1 MNVRPRLPPPLLLCL
16 LLCLANLIGQWT
28 VNRAALNNSTENL
41 ASPSSTDT
49 RDYLERARILAG
61 KEVPAAVSNG
71 SLSGFVPAF
80 AAAFADGYRTPG
92 YPLFLAAFQ
101 GFPQP
106 LKAARV
112 FQALLS
118 ALTILAAFLALR
130 NAFGGSGWPAPL
142 IGAAGVAVWLPLHH
156 YTPILIAETCS
167 VFTFSILLWIL
178 SRGPGRGRAVLAAL
192 LTALLV
198 FLKPNHFILLLP
210 VGVFLGMNGLSQGAR
225 AETKRGALRESAAYI
240 LLALALILPWSA
252 FVSLKAGR
260 PVLLTTASDTN
271 LMLGTGVVQEAKDAG
286 TLPYRFASR
295 WIPEAFASHPAV
307 APETIWKTHPVRTSF
322 YGLTKVLHGFGFSL
336 RGPRDLLLAF
346 FTLAAIFF
354 SARAERTWR
363 FFFWILFAVTAF
375 QLFLYLPNQRLK
387 TVLFDLPALLVLTM
401 GLFASRRAP
410 QARS

>member
-1 MNVRPRLPPPLLLCL
+1 MSARGHFPLLLCL
-16 LLCLANLIGQWT
+16 LLCLANLGGQWA
-28 VNRAALNNSTENL
+28 VNRAALNDSAENL
-41 ASPSSTDT
+41 TSPSSTDT

-61 KEVPAAVSNG
+61 KDVPAASNG
-71 SLSGFVPAF
+71 SVRGFTSAF
-80 AAAFADGYRTPG
+80 ATAFADGYRTPG

-101 GFPQP
+101 GLPQP

-112 FQALLS
+112 LQTTLS

-130 NAFGGSGWPAPL
+130 NAFRDSGWPTLA
-142 IGAAGVAVWLPLHH
+142 GAAGVAAWLPLHH
-156 YTPILIAETCS
+156 YAPILLAETCS
-167 VFTFSILLWIL
+167 IFVFSLLLWVL

-210 VGVFLGMNGLSQGAR
+210 VGVFLGMNGPSRGAR
-225 AETKRGALRESAAYI
+225 AESKRGARREPAVFV

-271 LMLGTGVVQEAKDAG
+271 LMLGTGVMQEAKDAG

-295 WIPEAFASHPAV
+295 WIPEAAA
-307 APETIWKTHPVRTSF
+307 APEAIWKTHPLRTSL
-322 YGLTKVLHGFGFSL
+322 YGVTKVLHGFGFSL

-346 FTLAAIFF
+346 FTLAALFF
-354 SARAERTWR
+354 SARVERNWR
-363 FFFWILFAVTAF
+363 IFFWILLAVTAF

-387 TVLFDLPALLVLTM
+387 TVLFDLPALLILTM
-401 GLFASRRAP
+401 GLRGFVKAS
-410 QARS
+410 QRSPDEPRG